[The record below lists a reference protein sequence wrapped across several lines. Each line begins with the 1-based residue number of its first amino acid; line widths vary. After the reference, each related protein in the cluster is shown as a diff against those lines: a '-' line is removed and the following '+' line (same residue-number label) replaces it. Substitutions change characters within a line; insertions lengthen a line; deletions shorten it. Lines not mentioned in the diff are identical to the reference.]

1 MKIEIKKNVKIVD
14 IEAKLDLTYY
24 RKRKDYS
31 NLLQKISD
39 GEKLDKIFPENIANA
54 IKKRLIAFGLID
66 SGDALTELGRQRILN
81 PDFIENESGTYGL
94 KLLEFDL
101 DSNLLKMVP
110 KLERK
115 LSADDYEFKG
125 YSLEGIEDGYQ
136 CILEDE
142 IVIYSKI
149 VKSGQSTNVYVNS
162 EERNDVVVFDLLSHK
177 FIFADNN
184 LNTGKN
190 LHNKLI
196 IYSQNL
202 LNSNPYGEYDFQ
214 TNSFLLTKDLN
225 KLTDEEII
233 DGEIKNYKINDLYMS
248 GIKFIIDDLKSA
260 QQYFYFKAYKLL
272 SGDSYFNINDL
283 NEMYLNEIFPS
294 GIISSR
300 IQSKLYDFEYKM
312 SGFKEYLPSEKYA
325 QLEYKLHVME
335 FLLGYKIIEN
345 DFSKAM
351 DFQELAEI
359 FESKISRKDVNNFI
373 VVMGYPFAKNTKN
386 RFIEFIKVFSS
397 VYNNTRIVKKGNN
410 QTEDE
415 NISDEVKSLSIPVV
429 GYDAL
434 KDYYHDR
441 YLIFKLKNNSYKVF
455 LVTCEIDRY
464 FGANPRDK
472 AGMIIEIKPNSIKKN
487 NPKID
492 LLTIIEKE
500 LSYE

>member
-1 MKIEIKKNVKIVD
+1 MTFENGNHFQ
-14 IEAKLDLTYY
+14 LD
-24 RKRKDYS
+24 
-31 NLLQKISD
+31 
-39 GEKLDKIFPENIANA
+39 
-54 IKKRLIAFGLID
+54 
-66 SGDALTELGRQRILN
+66 
-81 PDFIENESGTYGL
+81 
-94 KLLEFDL
+94 
-101 DSNLLKMVP
+101 
-110 KLERK
+110 
-115 LSADDYEFKG
+115 
-125 YSLEGIEDGYQ
+125 
-136 CILEDE
+136 DE
-142 IVIYSKI
+142 IVRFDSIKHIGKLRNGY
-149 VKSGQSTNVYVNS
+149 VKKES
-162 EERNDVVVFDLLSHK
+162 ENEEINFDLINK
-177 FIFADNN
+177 VYTFNGRTFETGET
-184 LNTGKN
+184 LNK
-190 LHNKLI
+190 KLI

-202 LNSNPYGEYDFQ
+202 LNNNPYGEYDFQ

-283 NEMYLNEIFPS
+283 NEMYLNEIYPS

-300 IQSKLYDFEYKM
+300 IQNKLYDFEYKI
-312 SGFKEYLPSEKYA
+312 SGFKEYLSSEKYA
-325 QLEYKLHVME
+325 QLEYKLRVME

-397 VYNNTRIVKKGNN
+397 VYNNTHIVKKGNN

-429 GYDAL
+429 EYDDL

-464 FGANPRDK
+464 FGANPREK

-487 NPKID
+487 NTKID

-500 LSYE
+500 LSDE